1 MLKNKLFEQI
11 VNQKLS
17 NQKLNEETNRDF
29 LDGLQNKLIDL
40 FDTLYKNTDD
50 PDEWASIVSAAL
62 EDSIISAQDI
72 DALRDRI

>member
-1 MLKNKLFEQI
+1 MPKNELFEQI

-50 PDEWASIVSAAL
+50 PDEWALIVSAAL

-72 DALRDRI
+72 EALRDRI